1 MSLRKMA
8 SNNATTHKDVV
19 DESESKVVLKFCLE
33 FQCQSP
39 QEILYQP
46 KTGGE
51 LLRLHEGVSSRVP
64 HLQSQMP
71 AVDYIFWEVETRRM

>member
-1 MSLRKMA
+1 MSVAK
-8 SNNATTHKDVV
+8 
-19 DESESKVVLKFCLE
+19 SKCVLL
-33 FQCQSP
+33 
-39 QEILYQP
+39 LYQP